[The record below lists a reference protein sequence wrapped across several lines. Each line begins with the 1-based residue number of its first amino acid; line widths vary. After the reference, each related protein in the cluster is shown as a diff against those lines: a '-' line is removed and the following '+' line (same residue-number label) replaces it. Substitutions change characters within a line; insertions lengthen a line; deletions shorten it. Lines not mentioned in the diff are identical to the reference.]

1 MIVFEA
7 LRNGRHKRVR
17 KKKNKNVGFD
27 FGILIFF
34 VFLDEK
40 FFFWV
45 EKSEI
50 FEVLII
56 GI

>member
-7 LRNGRHKRVR
+7 LRNGRHRRVR

-40 FFFWV
+40 FFFGLRRV
-45 EKSEI
+45 RS
-50 FEVLII
+50 LRCL
-56 GI
+56 